1 MEKQGKTS
9 GFRRSWIPWMGILLA
24 ILSASCARAAKPVVT
39 AEEPKSEAPVTPAE
53 PVTSDAAPA
62 QEPAEPA
69 APTVPVAARKS
80 ETEAEEKKPD
90 STTVYIDPGDSDKP
104 RTRSL
109 VEASRAEKERRAKAS
124 GPVTVITN
132 KNLSQFKKGK
142 VTVADPKAG
151 DKKEG
156 GKDLNQ
162 DEENWR
168 KRGLEIRIRW
178 REATEHVKQLELD
191 TAGWRRRF
199 YSENDASIRDHQ
211 IKPEWDRTLD
221 QLRQAR
227 IAVETAQKDLAKF
240 LEEGRNAGA
249 LPGWLREGAE
259 LEPAVPPSTP
269 SPTDSIEPPIAEID
283 GKP

>member
-9 GFRRSWIPWMGILLA
+9 GLRRNSIHCAGILLVA
-24 ILSASCARAAKPVVT
+24 LSFSCVRAKPALH
-39 AEEPKSEAPVTPAE
+39 AEKLKAEQTPSTPSTPAE
-53 PVTSDAAPA
+53 PVVPSDTIPPAP
-62 QEPAEPA
+62 PKKAEP
-69 APTVPVAARKS
+69 
-80 ETEAEEKKPD
+80 ETEAEAKLDP
-90 STTVYIDPGDSDKP
+90 TTVYIDADDGDKP

-124 GPVTVITN
+124 SPVAVITN
-132 KNLSQFKKGK
+132 KNLSQFNKGK
-142 VTVADPKAG
+142 VTVADPKSGDKESGAG
-151 DKKEG
+151 D
-156 GKDLNQ
+156 LNK
-162 DEENWR
+162 DEETWR

-199 YSENDASIRDHQ
+199 YAENESTVRDHQ

-221 QLRQAR
+221 ELRQAR
-227 IAVETAQKDLAKF
+227 IAVETARKDLATF

-259 LEPAVPPSTP
+259 LEPAVPPVAP
-269 SPTDSIEPPIAEID
+269 SPTDSIEPPIAKID